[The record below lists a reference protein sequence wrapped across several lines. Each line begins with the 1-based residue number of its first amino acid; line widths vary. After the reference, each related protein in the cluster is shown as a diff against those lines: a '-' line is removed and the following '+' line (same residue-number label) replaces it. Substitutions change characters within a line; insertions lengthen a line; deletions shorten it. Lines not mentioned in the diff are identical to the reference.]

1 MNRIINNIIIVGG
14 GSSGWMAAAHLS
26 KNLPPPVKVTLIES
40 TKIGTIGVGEGTQ
53 PYTTAFLLECGLEPK
68 DWMPS
73 SEAAYKL
80 GVELI
85 GWGPDNAFVDNDIL
99 DPSIIGRG
107 LMMHQYVLSEGISK
121 EEYMNW
127 HPAYR
132 FAKSNKSTKCGDP
145 RLDLTP
151 GAFEQPWDAV
161 HFKAEALVNSLK
173 AACQH
178 RIRYIDDEITQV
190 FSDET
195 GVTGLLTKENG
206 LVHGDLYID
215 CTGFKSMLLE
225 QTLNEPFIS
234 FEDILLCNRAVAI
247 PTQYKNKQ
255 EEMHPYTKATAMEA
269 GWRWTIPTF
278 SRIGNGY
285 VYSDKFITPEQ
296 AENDLRTILDEWEA
310 PANHIKMK
318 TGTHRNIAVKNVYA
332 TGLAA
337 AFVEPLEATGI
348 TFTPKSIQKLTDTL
362 FRNGGAYN
370 DDTALQLSDEYN
382 MMIREIVDFI
392 FLHYH
397 LAPKKDTP
405 FWEAVHKI
413 PLPASTRNILNHFV
427 PNPPNAFNVPGLY
440 TMFHPGQWFSLFYA
454 FGVYDGTTR
463 RKHLDD
469 NATAYS
475 KMVWDLHAQ
484 RIDKSLELFPNHAD
498 YLEKWYKELGY

>member
-1 MNRIINNIIIVGG
+1 M
-14 GSSGWMAAAHLS
+14 
-26 KNLPPPVKVTLIES
+26 
-40 TKIGTIGVGEGTQ
+40 
-53 PYTTAFLLECGLEPK
+53 
-68 DWMPS
+68 
-73 SEAAYKL
+73 
-80 GVELI
+80 
-85 GWGPDNAFVDNDIL
+85 
-99 DPSIIGRG
+99 
-107 LMMHQYVLSEGISK
+107 
-121 EEYMNW
+121 
-127 HPAYR
+127 
-132 FAKSNKSTKCGDP
+132 
-145 RLDLTP
+145 
-151 GAFEQPWDAV
+151 
-161 HFKAEALVNSLK
+161 
-173 AACQH
+173 
-178 RIRYIDDEITQV
+178 

-195 GVTGLLTKENG
+195 GVTGLLTKEHG

-215 CTGFKSMLLE
+215 CSGFKSLLLE

-234 FEDILLCNRAVAI
+234 FEDILLCNRAVAM

-310 PANHIKMK
+310 PANHVKMK

-348 TFTPKSIQKLTDTL
+348 TFTTKSIQKLTDTL

-370 DDTALQLSDEYN
+370 DDTALSLSDEYN

-392 FLHYH
+392 FLHYY

-427 PNPPNAFNVPGLY
+427 PNPPSAFNVPGLY
-440 TMFHPGQWFSLFYA
+440 TMFHPGQWFSLLYA
-454 FGVYDGTTR
+454 FGVYDETTG
-463 RKHLDD
+463 RKHLDE
-469 NATAYS
+469 NTTAYS
-475 KMVWDLHAQ
+475 KMVWDLHKQ